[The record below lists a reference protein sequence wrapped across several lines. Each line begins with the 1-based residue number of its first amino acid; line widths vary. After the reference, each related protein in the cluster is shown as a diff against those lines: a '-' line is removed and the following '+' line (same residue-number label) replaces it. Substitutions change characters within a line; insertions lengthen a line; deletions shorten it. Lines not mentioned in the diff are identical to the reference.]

1 MRRPHRNPFAAAF
14 VALLL
19 TLGALGSGSV
29 SARAGTTVWGADYF
43 PNVTLVNQDGQS
55 VRFFDDLIKGKVVAV
70 NFMFTHCKDV
80 CPLETARMREV
91 QEILGDR
98 VGKDI
103 FFLSI
108 SIDPERDKP
117 AVLKAYAKR
126 YQTGPG
132 WMFLTGNVDDIT
144 LLRHKLGLLSAG
156 SDPANLKGHSM
167 SLIIGNQSTGQWMKR
182 SPYENAHVLA
192 TQMGSWLSNW
202 QQPSKAGLDYAS
214 APKVR
219 NLGRG
224 EDLFRTRCGACH
236 TVGEE
241 GEAARVKQAIAP
253 DLADVTRRRE
263 PVWLARWLTEPDKML
278 AERDPQALALQAR
291 YTNLVMPN
299 LSLNT
304 EEASALMTFLAEEG
318 QRLDQQKGKVAAV
331 TMAPCH

>member
-1 MRRPHRNPFAAAF
+1 MRRPHRNPFAAAV

-19 TLGALGSGSV
+19 TLGALGAGGV
-29 SARAGTTVWGADYF
+29 SAQAGTPVWGADYF

-156 SDPANLKGHSM
+156 SDPSNLKGHSM